1 MDELTVSPLKTPR
14 KRNPG
19 RDRALDSQGQLV
31 EYERGYLRRKA
42 QAARG
47 VLPSS
52 RKRKE
57 ESFLPGVSPG
67 LAVEFLYVLELPS
80 LPARLSESL
89 ILDVWWRAQ
98 GTAPAPLQP
107 VVEQPELLVPRQED
121 QALLSWLHPYREKRP
136 GCRGNRYLVPQ
147 EAQRALCSLLFAL
160 PDSLRWASRIP
171 GKPWQLHRLAQA
183 GPAPWF
189 ARWEHSLQGL
199 RRLLLE
205 IGAPAGNVPLEK
217 WLAFSSAGWA
227 ITPQGLHLLDIRLAA
242 PQLLPR
248 IGAPMPWMDRRE
260 AAHWGELLALDGGA
274 DLSQIPE
281 AEQIPVDSCPPLGKL
296 YLTPARFKHLGKE
309 QLQGE
314 LSFLY
319 GDTLCPEDS
328 PESRLAGHHQILL
341 RQPQEEERLKE
352 RLKKLGFRKVT
363 RTGGD
368 EDPGWKL
375 LPIQLEKAVQ
385 VLVLEGWEVTAQGKT
400 YRRPVEKSFGVA
412 GYGLDWLEL
421 KANVEF
427 PDGTRLETPQLLQAA
442 RKGISSVRLDD
453 GTYGILPR
461 EWLEKFTSLVE
472 IGESHD
478 QKVRFRQEQA
488 ALLNALLQEQLQDW
502 DGRYG
507 EILENLRHTSPP
519 PESPEPP
526 ALPPWFQARL
536 RPYQSAAL
544 SWLTRQEKRGLS
556 SILADDMG
564 LGKTVQV
571 LALLARRHQENPLS
585 PSLVVMPSSLLF
597 NWQEEARRFAPALR
611 TACHHGPARQP
622 PPQWLAQYDLVFT
635 TYGTLRQDA
644 PKLAQIP
651 LDYLVLDESQA
662 IKNGESL
669 TAKAARALKARHRLA
684 MTGTPVENH
693 LAELFSQLTFLN
705 PGLFPASLTR
715 TMARDNGLL
724 ANPETARRVRQA
736 VAPFLLRRRKEEVA
750 PDLPPKTEQILW
762 CDLPQKQREQYDQ
775 LRTYY
780 RQKFSQGG
788 GEAASTNTMLDALLR
803 LRQAACH
810 PGLIQEAFRQEE
822 TAKLSC
828 LLLTLAPLLEA
839 GHKALI
845 FSQFTTLLQL
855 VASLCQQEQW
865 GYVYLDGTTQNR
877 KEVVRQFQ
885 EDPHIPLFLISLKAG
900 GVGLNLTAADYVF
913 LLDPWWNPAAEAQ
926 AIDRCYRI
934 GQTRPVFAYRLVAR
948 DTVEEKVLEMQRQK
962 QRVAQAALGE
972 NSRKMGDPLE
982 TPPELTAEDLRLLLE

>member
-1 MDELTVSPLKTPR
+1 MDELTVSPLKSPR

-19 RDRALDSQGQLV
+19 RDQALDAQGQLV

-47 VLPSS
+47 VLPTS
-52 RKRKE
+52 RKRPADT
-57 ESFLPGVSPG
+57 FLPGLSPE
-67 LAVEFLYVLELPS
+67 LEVEFLYVLELPP
-80 LPARLSESL
+80 LPARISGDL
-89 ILDVWWRAQ
+89 ILDVWWKSR
-98 GTAPAPLQP
+98 GNAPSPLQP
-107 VVEQPELLVPRQED
+107 VVEQPELLVPRPED
-121 QALLSWLHPYREKRP
+121 QTLLAWLHPFREKRP

-147 EAQRALCSLLFAL
+147 EAQRPLLPLLFPL
-160 PDSLRWASRIP
+160 QRSLRWASRAA
-171 GKPWQLHRLAQA
+171 GEPWKLHRLPEA
-183 GPAPWF
+183 GKAPWF
-189 ARWEHSLQGL
+189 ARWEHSPQGL
-199 RRLLLE
+199 RRLTLE
-205 IGAPAGNVPLEK
+205 IGTGERDVPLEE
-217 WLAFSSAGWA
+217 WLAFSQAGWA
-227 ITPQGLHLLDIRLAA
+227 LTPQGLHLLEIRQAA
-242 PQLLPR
+242 PSLLPHL
-248 IGAPMPWMDRRE
+248 GAPMPWMDR
-260 AAHWGELLALDGGA
+260 AAACHWGELLALDGGA
-274 DLSQIPE
+274 DLSRIPE
-281 AEQIPVDSCPPLGKL
+281 AEQIPVDSCPPLGRL
-296 YLTPARFKHLGKE
+296 YLAPARFRHLGKE

-314 LSFLY
+314 LSFRY

-328 PESRLAGHHQILL
+328 PETRLADHHQILL

-352 RLKKLGFRKVT
+352 RLKQLGFRKVT

-375 LPIQLEKAVQ
+375 LPIQLDKAVQ
-385 VLVLEGWEVTAQGKT
+385 CLVLEGWEVTAQGKT
-400 YRRPVEKSFGVA
+400 YRKPVEKTFGVA

-421 KANVEF
+421 KASVDF
-427 PDGTRLETPQLLQAA
+427 PDGTRLETPQLLQIA
-442 RKGISSVRLDD
+442 RKGLRSVRLDD

-472 IGESHD
+472 IGESDD

-488 ALLNALLQEQLQDW
+488 ALLDALLQEQLQDW

-507 EILENLRHTSPP
+507 EILENLRQRSQAG
-519 PESPEPP
+519 ESPEPP

-536 RPYQSAAL
+536 RPYQQAAL
-544 SWLTRQEKRGLS
+544 AWLTRQERQGLS
-556 SILADDMG
+556 CILADDMG

-571 LALLARRHQENPLS
+571 LALLARRHQENPLA

-611 TACHHGPARQP
+611 TACHHGPARLPTQE
-622 PPQWLAQYDLVFT
+622 WFSQYDLVFT

-644 PKLAQIP
+644 TKLARIP
-651 LDYLVLDESQA
+651 LDYLILDESQA

-669 TAKAARALKARHRLA
+669 TARAARALRARHRLA

-705 PGLFPASLTR
+705 PGLFPEALTR
-715 TMARDNGLL
+715 TVARDNAII
-724 ANPETARRVRQA
+724 ANPQTARRVRQA
-736 VAPFLLRRRKEEVA
+736 VAPFILRRRKEQVA
-750 PDLPPKTEQILW
+750 TDLPPKTEQILW
-762 CDLPQKQREQYDQ
+762 CDLPPEQREQYDQ
-775 LRTYY
+775 LRNYY
-780 RQKFSQGG
+780 RRKFSQGE
-788 GEAASTNTMLDALLR
+788 GEAGGTATMLDALLR

-810 PGLIQEAFRQEE
+810 PGLIQEACRQAE
-822 TAKLSC
+822 TAKLNC
-828 LLLTLAPLLEA
+828 LRLTLAPLLEA

-845 FSQFTTLLQL
+845 FSQFTTLLHL
-855 VASLCQQEQW
+855 VADLCQQEQW

-885 EDPHIPLFLISLKAG
+885 EDARVSLFLISLKAG

-948 DTVEEKVLEMQRQK
+948 DTVEEKVLEMQRRK

-972 NSRKMGDPLE
+972 GSPQNTDPLE
-982 TPPELTAEDLRLLLE
+982 APPELTAEDLRSLLE